1 MPKINP
7 QIPNPKSQINSNN
20 QIQILFEDSNLVVI
34 NKPYGVIVNN
44 AESVKSET
52 VQDWFKSKLEI
63 RDEKLESEFVQKGG
77 LVHRLDKDTSGVMVL
92 AKNEEA
98 YEKLKLQ
105 FLERKTQKTYLALVH
120 GEMPQETGIITNPID
135 RHPKDRKKFAVS
147 DNPARTAIT
156 EWKVVKVLSAK
167 GQVLSLLEL
176 SPHTGRTHQLR
187 VHMQYLHHPIVSDP
201 IYGWQKS
208 FKDDLKIC
216 PRLFLH
222 AKSLELISPTTGEKV
237 KFEAP
242 LPEELQNLL
251 N

>member
-1 MPKINP
+1 MHEMPEI
-7 QIPNPKSQINSNN
+7 I
-20 QIQILFEDSNLVVI
+20 FEDENLVVI
-34 NKPYGVIVNN
+34 NKPYGMVVNN
-44 AESVKSET
+44 AESVKVQT
-52 VQDWFKSKLEI
+52 VQDWFASKVQRFRGTEVQS
-63 RDEKLESEFVQKGG
+63 SEFLQKGG
-77 LVHRLDKDTSGVMVL
+77 VVHRLDKDTSGVMIL
-92 AKNEEA
+92 AKNEES

-156 EWKVVKVLSAK
+156 EWKVLDGYSVL
-167 GQVLSLLEL
+167 GNRYSLLEL

-187 VHMQYLHHPIVSDP
+187 VHMQYLHHPIISDP

-208 FKDDLKIC
+208 IKDDLKIC

-222 AKSLELISPTTGEKV
+222 AKSLELVSPTTGEKV

-242 LPEELQNLL
+242 LPSELQAVLH
-251 N
+251 

>member
-1 MPKINP
+1 MYQVPEI
-7 QIPNPKSQINSNN
+7 I
-20 QIQILFEDSNLVVI
+20 FEDENLVVI

-52 VQDWFKSKLEI
+52 IQSWFSAKCQVLGAK
-63 RDEKLESEFVQKGG
+63 ESEFVQKGG
-77 LVHRLDKDTSGVMVL
+77 VVHRLDKDTSGVMVL

-120 GEMPQETGIITNPID
+120 GEMPQESGIITNPID

-156 EWKVVKVLSAK
+156 EWKVLQVLSAK

-208 FKDDLKIC
+208 IKEDLKIC

-251 N
+251 H